1 MHTHACTC
9 TYIVHTHT
17 QQFGIQLAAH
27 IINQSPRPEV
37 LPIAEDIFK
46 RLVILTNEIPDH
58 MRETY
63 FLPLLPSVV
72 LLCQTFPPLCSEAT
86 KFLVG
91 LSRAC
96 TARSVGEGVW
106 SGNSPAHGQCSLAA
120 AVKRTFD
127 ELINCAVVKAWL
139 QLINCTNLQFSLY
152 KNQLFWISDDAY
164 CGLISKS
171 QINNNLICLV

>member
-1 MHTHACTC
+1 MHMPVHASTHTFMYMHIYSTHTHTH
-9 TYIVHTHT
+9 THTHT
-17 QQFGIQLAAH
+17 QQFGLQLAAH
-27 IINQSPRPEV
+27 IINQYPRPEV

-96 TARSVGEGVW
+96 AARSVGEGVW

-120 AVKRTFD
+120 AVKRTFN
-127 ELINCAVVKAWL
+127 ELINCAVVKA
-139 QLINCTNLQFSLY
+139 
-152 KNQLFWISDDAY
+152 
-164 CGLISKS
+164 
-171 QINNNLICLV
+171 